1 LKRLLASTAIV
12 FSVLAITGCQSTTS
26 RSTNTTSATKN
37 KEEATEVKVKK
48 EGRAAVADFQKVF
61 YEVGDI
67 DFDSYNEL
75 LQHYG
80 LTEAEQKAF
89 YKFMDDNQVEGSVLN
104 VLFNNLSEKVK
115 KQPNGDYMYQVT
127 TEAQVKNLTD
137 ISNHYVTYV
146 LIMKPTVMGNYKVYH
161 VAYEVGHSL
170 EGVDSKIARIALD
183 EVIEEK
189 LDKLFSNGFK
199 LNTKKDAIAKQNIN
213 SLFLHSSS
221 VSSVIE
227 RFNFSSKTNNTFLGS
242 ELLLSEKQVDEDGY
256 GAYGVGTYTISY
268 KDDSNKEKKE
278 EYEVFVTLKQRN
290 PLEED
295 YMYVIDGLTIK
306 KK

>member
-12 FSVLAITGCQSTTS
+12 FSVLTITGCQSTTTTT
-26 RSTNTTSATKN
+26 TNSATKN

-75 LQHYG
+75 LHHYG

-104 VLFNNLSEKVK
+104 ILFNNLSEKVK
-115 KQPNGDYMYQVT
+115 KQPNGDYIYQVT
-127 TEAQVKNLTD
+127 TEAQVKNLSD

-146 LIMKPTVMGNYKVYH
+146 LTMKPTVMGNYKVYN
-161 VAYEVGHSL
+161 VAYEIGHSL
-170 EGVDSKIARIALD
+170 EGLDSKIARIALD

-189 LDKLFSNGFK
+189 LDKLFINGFK
-199 LNTKKDAIAKQNIN
+199 LNTKKDAIAKQNID
-213 SLFLHSSS
+213 SIFLHSSS
-221 VSSVIE
+221 ASSIIE
-227 RFNFSSKTNNTFLGS
+227 RLNFSSKTDNIFSGS

-256 GAYGVGTYTISY
+256 GAYGVGTYTVEY
-268 KDDSNKEKKE
+268 KNDLNKVKKE
-278 EYEVFVTLKQRN
+278 EYEVYATLKQRN
-290 PLEED
+290 PLEKD
-295 YMYVIDGLTIK
+295 YIYVIDELSLK

>member
-1 LKRLLASTAIV
+1 M
-12 FSVLAITGCQSTTS
+12 
-26 RSTNTTSATKN
+26 
-37 KEEATEVKVKK
+37 
-48 EGRAAVADFQKVF
+48 
-61 YEVGDI
+61 GDI

-80 LTEAEQKAF
+80 LTETEQKAF

-146 LIMKPTVMGNYKVYH
+146 LIMKPTVMSNYKVYH
-161 VAYEVGHSL
+161 VSYEVGHSL
-170 EGVDSKIARIALD
+170 EGVDSKIAHIALD

-256 GAYGVGTYTISY
+256 GAYGVGAYTVSY

-295 YMYVIDGLTIK
+295 YMYVIDKLTIK

>member
-1 LKRLLASTAIV
+1 LKRLLASTAII
-12 FSVLAITGCQSTTS
+12 FSVLTITGCQSTTN
-26 RSTNTTSATKN
+26 TNTTSVTKN
-37 KEEATEVKVKK
+37 KEEVTEVKVKK
-48 EGRAAVADFQKVF
+48 EGRTAVADFQKVF

-67 DFDSYNEL
+67 DFDSYNDL
-75 LQHYG
+75 LHHYG

-104 VLFNNLSEKVK
+104 ILFNNLSEKVK

-127 TEAQVKNLTD
+127 TEAQVKNLSD

-146 LIMKPTVMGNYKVYH
+146 LTMKPTVMGNYKVYH
-161 VAYEVGHSL
+161 VSYEVGHSL
-170 EGVDSKIARIALD
+170 EGVDSKIARIGLD
-183 EVIEEK
+183 EVINEK

-199 LNTKKDAIAKQNIN
+199 LNTKKDEVAKQNIN

-221 VSSVIE
+221 VPSITE
-227 RFNFSSKTNNTFLGS
+227 RLNFSSKTNNEFLGS
-242 ELLLSEKQVDEDGY
+242 NLLLSEKQVDEDGY
-256 GAYGVGTYTISY
+256 GAYGVGTYTIQY
-268 KDDSNKEKKE
+268 KDDSNKERKE

-290 PLEED
+290 PLEKD
-295 YMYVIDGLTIK
+295 YMYAIDELTIK

>member
-1 LKRLLASTAIV
+1 MKRLLASTAII
-12 FSVLAITGCQSTTS
+12 FSVLTITGCQSTT
-26 RSTNTTSATKN
+26 NTTSTSPTKN

-48 EGRAAVADFQKVF
+48 EGREAVADFQKVF

-104 VLFNNLSEKVK
+104 ILFNNLSEKVK
-115 KQPNGDYMYQVT
+115 KQPNGDYIYQVT
-127 TEAQVKNLTD
+127 TEAQVKNLSD
-137 ISNHYVTYV
+137 ITNHYVTYV
-146 LIMKPTVMGNYKVYH
+146 MTMKPNVMGNYKVYH
-161 VAYEVGHSL
+161 VSYGIGHSL
-170 EGVDSKIARIALD
+170 EGVDSKIARIALS

-189 LDKLFSNGFK
+189 LDKLFSNGLK
-199 LNTKKDAIAKQNIN
+199 VNTKKAEVAKQNID
-213 SLFLHSSS
+213 SLFLHTSS
-221 VSSVIE
+221 VPSIIE
-227 RFNFSSKTNNTFLGS
+227 RLNFSSKTNNTFLGS
-242 ELLLSEKQVDEDGY
+242 SLLLSEKQVDEDGY
-256 GAYGVGTYTISY
+256 GAYGVGTYTMQY
-268 KDDSNKEKKE
+268 KDESDKAKKE

-290 PLEED
+290 PLEKD
-295 YMYVIDGLTIK
+295 YMYAIDELTIK